1 MLQIPCH
8 RLLNPV
14 VLYDQSRTAQADAT
28 SGRWD
33 LRGKNFL
40 RNHGRHDFHFVF
52 LVPNTLRARDT
63 VRTYAAEF
71 ENQIQRTG
79 VGRPRQVQPIQ
90 LASVGQQDLAKAL
103 QTASSLKQRPNV
115 VILLLP
121 AKNIPV
127 YSSFKYLSDRVFG
140 LQSIVMTEEKCL
152 DLRSLGNQ
160 SRPPQY
166 RGTPQYMGNIMMKA
180 NLKNGGVN
188 HASQLV
194 QDASRR
200 TLVLGADVTH
210 PSPGCLP
217 GAPSVAALV
226 GSIGNTGGKFFGEL
240 SLQRTDR
247 NEVGFCLSEVTEIG

>member
-33 LRGKNFL
+33 PNGKNFL

-63 VRTYAAEF
+63 VLTYAAES
-71 ENQIQRTG
+71 ENQIQRSG
-79 VGRPRQVQPIQ
+79 MGRPRQAQPIQ
-90 LASVGQQDLAKAL
+90 LAGVEQQDLAKAL

-121 AKNIPV
+121 AKNIAV
-127 YSSFKYLSDRVFG
+127 YSPFSPLSDRVFG
-140 LQSIVMTEEKCL
+140 LQSIVVTEEKCL
-152 DLRSLGNQ
+152 DLRSLGNRN
-160 SRPPQY
+160 RPPQY
-166 RGTPQYMGNIMMKA
+166 RGTQQYMVNIMMKA
-180 NLKNGGVN
+180 NLKTGGVN

-194 QDASRR
+194 
-200 TLVLGADVTH
+200 
-210 PSPGCLP
+210 
-217 GAPSVAALV
+217 
-226 GSIGNTGGKFFGEL
+226 
-240 SLQRTDR
+240 
-247 NEVGFCLSEVTEIG
+247 